1 VATNAKSSQF
11 SHTMPGRHRPHVL
24 GVDDGPF
31 EKGASRSVPLVGVTM
46 EGPDLVE
53 AVSVERFPVDGEDV
67 TDFLAGWIESLR
79 VKPAL
84 QGILFGGITIA
95 GLAVI
100 DVHALSTRL
109 SVPVVIVNRREP
121 RDRRLT
127 EALESAGLAH
137 RRAILERA
145 PAARCVDGR
154 IYAASAGAEPETADS
169 LVRATLAKSDLP
181 EPVRLA
187 HLIARAIVMGES
199 RGRP

>member
-1 VATNAKSSQF
+1 
-11 SHTMPGRHRPHVL
+11 MPRRHRPHVL

-31 EKGASRSVPLVGVTM
+31 EKGSSRSVPLVGVTM
-46 EGPDLVE
+46 EGSDLVE
-53 AVSVERFPVDGEDV
+53 AVSVTRFPVDGEDV

-100 DVHALSTRL
+100 DVHALSSQL
-109 SVPVVIVNRREP
+109 GLPVVIVNRRKP
-121 RDRRLT
+121 SDRSLNN
-127 EALESAGLAH
+127 ALESAGLTH

-145 PAARCVDGR
+145 PPAQCVNGR
-154 IYAASAGAEPETADS
+154 IYAASAGGDPAAAAS
-169 LVRATLAKSDLP
+169 LVLATLGKSDLP
-181 EPVRLA
+181 EPLRLA
-187 HLIARAIVMGES
+187 HLIARAIVTGES

>member
-1 VATNAKSSQF
+1 
-11 SHTMPGRHRPHVL
+11 MLRCHRPHVL

-31 EKGASRSVPLVGVTM
+31 DKGVSRTVPLVGVTM

-53 AVSVERFPVDGEDV
+53 AVSVTQFPVDGEDV
-67 TDFLAGWIESLR
+67 TDFLAGWIEPLR

-100 DVHALSTRL
+100 DVHALSSQL
-109 SVPVVIVNRREP
+109 GLPVVIVNRRKP
-121 RDRRLT
+121 SDRSLNK
-127 EALESAGLAH
+127 ALESAGLTH

-145 PAARCVDGR
+145 PPAQCVNGK
-154 IYAASAGAEPETADS
+154 IYAASAGGDPAAAAS
-169 LVRATLAKSDLP
+169 LVRATLGKSNLP
-181 EPVRLA
+181 EPLRLA
-187 HLIARAIVMGES
+187 HLIARAIVTGES

>member
-1 VATNAKSSQF
+1 
-11 SHTMPGRHRPHVL
+11 MLRCHRPHVL

-31 EKGASRSVPLVGVTM
+31 DKGVSRTVPLVGVTM

-53 AVSVERFPVDGEDV
+53 AVSVTQFPIDGEDV
-67 TDFLAGWIESLR
+67 TDFLAGWIEPLR

-100 DVHALSTRL
+100 DVCALSTQL
-109 SVPVVIVNRREP
+109 GLPVVIVNRRQP
-121 RDRRLT
+121 SDRRLT
-127 EALESAGLAH
+127 EALESAGLVH

-145 PAARCVDGR
+145 PPAQCINGR
-154 IYAASAGAEPETADS
+154 IYAASADGDPSATAS
-169 LVRATLAKSDLP
+169 LVRATLGKSDLP
-181 EPVRLA
+181 EPLRLA
-187 HLIARAIVMGES
+187 HLIARAIVTGES

>member
-1 VATNAKSSQF
+1 
-11 SHTMPGRHRPHVL
+11 MLGRYRPHVL

-31 EKGASRSVPLVGVTM
+31 DKGVSRSTPLVGVTM

-53 AVSVERFPVDGEDV
+53 AVSVTQFPVDGEDV
-67 TDFLAGWIESLR
+67 TDFLADWIESLR

-109 SVPVVIVNRREP
+109 GVPVVVVNRREP
-121 RDRRLT
+121 SNRRLI
-127 EALESAGLAH
+127 EALESAGLGH
-137 RRAILERA
+137 RRATLERA
-145 PAARCVDGR
+145 PRAECVNGR
-154 IYAASAGAEPETADS
+154 IYAASAGGDPAAAAS
-169 LVRATLAKSDLP
+169 LVRATLGKSDLP
-181 EPVRLA
+181 EPLRLA
-187 HLIARAIVMGES
+187 HLIARAIVKGES

>member
-1 VATNAKSSQF
+1 MARKAKSSQF
-11 SHTMPGRHRPHVL
+11 SHTMPRRHRPHVL

-31 EKGASRSVPLVGVTM
+31 EKGSSRSVPLVGVTM
-46 EGPDLVE
+46 EGSDLVE
-53 AVSVERFPVDGEDV
+53 AVSVTRFPVDGEDV

-100 DVHALSTRL
+100 DVHALSSQL
-109 SVPVVIVNRREP
+109 GLPVVIVNRRKP
-121 RDRRLT
+121 SDRSLNN
-127 EALESAGLAH
+127 ALESAGLTH

-145 PAARCVDGR
+145 PPAQCVNGR
-154 IYAASAGAEPETADS
+154 IYAASAGGDPAAAAS
-169 LVRATLAKSDLP
+169 LVLATLGKSDLP
-181 EPVRLA
+181 EPLRLA
-187 HLIARAIVMGES
+187 HLIARAIVTGES

>member
-1 VATNAKSSQF
+1 
-11 SHTMPGRHRPHVL
+11 MLERYRPHVL

-31 EKGASRSVPLVGVTM
+31 DKGVSPSVPLVGVTM

-53 AVSVERFPVDGEDV
+53 AVSVTRFPVDGEDV
-67 TDFLAGWIESLR
+67 TDFLASWIEPLR

-100 DVHALSTRL
+100 DADALSSQL
-109 SVPVVIVNRREP
+109 GLPVVIVNRREP
-121 RDRRLT
+121 SNRRLT
-127 EALESAGLAH
+127 EALESAGFGH

-145 PAARCVDGR
+145 PRARCVNER
-154 IYAASAGAEPETADS
+154 IYAASAGGNWETCAD
-169 LVRATLAKSDLP
+169 LVRATLGKSNLP
-181 EPVRLA
+181 EPLRLA
-187 HLIARAIVMGES
+187 HLIARAIVKGES